1 MDATNAPTAAEKPP
15 EIPTV
20 YLTLGVGALVAFTL
34 WTWGGAKVAGALG
47 DTDDALRLV
56 LVRDLLSGRAGWWDQ
71 HFARLQ
77 PPLGMDLH
85 WSRLVDGGIAAVERG
100 LGLFMDPAH
109 AELAARTVWPFLWL
123 FPVIAAALSIA
134 RSLRGPV
141 AAFLCAALMLV
152 NLPLFA
158 QWAPGRIDHHD
169 VQIALCLVALAGVVR
184 GGRGG
189 SALAGAATGLGLA
202 VGIEGLIFEA
212 LIGAAVAVR
221 FLIDPLAERRAARAY
236 ALGLAFSL
244 LPLFL
249 IETPPARWGVSVC
262 DTIGLN
268 LAAGVAVAC
277 AGLVAATALTARRGL
292 GVRAGSVGLVGLAA
306 GATYLG
312 LLPACLH
319 GPLAQADP
327 RLWPVWLSHIS
338 EMRSLFLG
346 FPDLGN
352 GFAISEIVFHVV
364 AAAAWLWLGRRPE
377 QRTIAWGLLGA
388 CLAAGVA
395 AETQAQRMS
404 FYTSWFATPIVAA
417 AVVQLGAVWFRRR
430 LVPMVIIAV
439 AASPT
444 WASAAIAALHPT
456 AKDAINGDRDQSGCT
471 APADYRRLAALPTG
485 LVLSEVDLG
494 PYVLAT
500 TPHAVIAAPYHR
512 MAWGILSARAALDAR
527 PDAAAPAV
535 RRLHATYVVACPRR
549 NRDRPHNPWPATS
562 LQAALERDTPP
573 AWLQPM
579 SPPAEPLQVYL
590 VKPSGP

>member
-1 MDATNAPTAAEKPP
+1 MDAQAAPPQAADQPP
-15 EIPTV
+15 EIPTGLLALMV
-20 YLTLGVGALVAFTL
+20 SAVVGFVL
-34 WTWGGAKVAGALG
+34 WSWGGAKVAGALG

-56 LVRDLLSGRAGWWDQ
+56 LVRDLVSGRAGWWDQ

-85 WSRLVDGGIAAVERG
+85 WSRLVDGGIAGVESVFR
-100 LGLFMDPAH
+100 LFMDPAH
-109 AELAARTVWPFLWL
+109 AELAARTAWPFLWL
-123 FPVIAAALSIA
+123 FPVIVAALSIA

-141 AAFLCAALMLV
+141 AAFLCAALILV

-169 VQIALCLVALAGVVR
+169 VQIALAMVALAGAVR

-189 SALAGAATGLGLA
+189 SMLAGAATGLGLA

-221 FLIDPLAERRAARAY
+221 FLIDPRGEGRPARGY
-236 ALGLAFSL
+236 ALGLAATL

-277 AGLVAATALTARRGL
+277 AGLAAATTLAARRGPA
-292 GVRAGSVGLVGLAA
+292 VRAGSIGLVGAAA

-327 RLWPVWLSHIS
+327 RLWPAWLSHIT
-338 EMRSLFLG
+338 EMRSLFMG
-346 FPDLGN
+346 FPDLGD
-352 GFAISEIVFHVV
+352 GFAISEIIYHALGV
-364 AAAAWLWLGRRPE
+364 AAWLWLGRRSAE
-377 QRTIAWGLLGA
+377 RTVAWGMLGA

-395 AETQAQRMS
+395 AESQAQRMS
-404 FYTSWFATPIVAA
+404 FYTAWFATPLIAA
-417 AVVQLGAVWFRRR
+417 AVTELGAVWFRRR
-430 LVPMVIIAV
+430 LAPMVILAV

-444 WASAAIAALHPT
+444 WASAAIGALAPANH
-456 AKDAINGDRDQSGCT
+456 AVAGERDQTACT
-471 APADYRRLAALPTG
+471 APADYRRLAGLPAG
-485 LVLSEVDLG
+485 VVLSETDLG

-500 TPHAVIAAPYHR
+500 TSDAVIAAPYHR
-512 MAWGILSARAALDAR
+512 MAWGILSAQAALGAS
-527 PDAAAPAV
+527 PQAAEAPV
-535 RRLHATYVVACPRR
+535 RRLHATYVVACPPRG
-549 NRDRPHNPWPATS
+549 RDRPRTPAPPKS
-562 LQAALERDTPP
+562 LQAALERKLPP
-573 AWLQPM
+573 AWLEPL
-579 SPPAEPLQVYL
+579 SAPAEPVQIYR
-590 VKPSGP
+590 VKPARP